1 MDMQR
6 KVDVLSD
13 AGNQQMIADN
23 VHAAAGDGG
32 TDRPSGALR
41 AGLGGRGGHL
51 ERGVPESGSL

>member
-23 VHAAAGDGG
+23 VQAAAGDGG

-41 AGLGGRGGHL
+41 AGLGGGHL